1 MKKVSRVSPG
11 DLILFVV
18 LLSLQTPPARKPGS
32 KDKLKMGNV
41 NFAPGTQM
49 VLIPGNSSASA
60 YFYAASRGVSNT
72 FGGIFEIQSVR
83 VVNPTG
89 NSSFSA
95 DYKIKSGL
103 EVVGSSPSPNF
114 GSEYRFGTYEHP
126 GGSIIEIIDRD
137 TPLWLRGGQGPGLG
151 QGGQNTVTANISVS
165 TNSNNTAVLPHML
178 VVYKYYRNINFD
190 TFTKNSIGLVNNVE

>member
-1 MKKVSRVSPG
+1 
-11 DLILFVV
+11 
-18 LLSLQTPPARKPGS
+18 
-32 KDKLKMGNV
+32 MGNV

-49 VLIPGNSSASA
+49 VIIPGNVSYSV
-60 YFYAASRGVSNT
+60 YFYAASRGGSNT

-103 EVVGSSPSPNF
+103 EVVGPSPSPNF
-114 GSEYRFGTYEHP
+114 GTEYRFGTYEHP

-137 TPLWLRGGQGPGLG
+137 TPLWLRGGEGPGLG
-151 QGGQNTVTANISVS
+151 TGGQ
-165 TNSNNTAVLPHML
+165 
-178 VVYKYYRNINFD
+178 
-190 TFTKNSIGLVNNVE
+190 